1 MFEFTAFIENLSKRT
16 RGIISGV
23 HLTFPTTTE
32 LVQAALNVIGVD
44 GLRNEEILVTDYSI
58 SIPGLQSI
66 LGEYAHI
73 DELNYLAHRIQD
85 MTPEEQAKFA
95 AAIRHG
101 EYNHSLEGLINLT
114 YNLDCYELLPDVK
127 DYEDYGRY
135 LVEIQRDF
143 ELPEQVAMYFD
154 YFSYGEDSV
163 INDGGDLTPQG
174 YIYNNRSPF
183 QEVYDGKNI
192 PEEYRVFQYP
202 MQARAK
208 EQQRR
213 ASEKEP
219 VSERGD
225 DR

>member
-1 MFEFTAFIENLSKRT
+1 MFEFTAFIENLNKRT

-23 HLTFPTTTE
+23 RLSFPTTTE
-32 LVQAALNVIGVD
+32 LVQGALNAIGVD

-101 EYNHSLEGLINLT
+101 EYSDSLADLINLT
-114 YNLDCYELLPDVK
+114 YNLDCYELLPEVK
-127 DYEDYGRY
+127 DYEEYGRY

-143 ELPEQVAMYFD
+143 ELPDQAAMYFN
-154 YFSYGEDSV
+154 YFSYGEDSA
-163 INDGGDLTPQG
+163 INDGGELTPQG

-192 PEEYRVFQYP
+192 PVEYRVFQYP

-208 EQQRR
+208 QYNP
-213 ASEKEP
+213 AKPPKPP
-219 VSERGD
+219 VR
-225 DR
+225 